1 MNEAKAN
8 VVYNQER
15 HRRFGHRWLPVCP
28 DVCEFWFKQILA
40 KVAELSDGTLMLNMK
55 RCQSID
61 IEKKGARSVA
71 VARDLCRTWT
81 CLRLKVGMACEV
93 QRHGQWV
100 PC

>member
-1 MNEAKAN
+1 M
-8 VVYNQER
+8 QR
-15 HRRFGHRWLPVCP
+15 HQSHYFIGYGRNRPLKRC
-28 DVCEFWFKQILA
+28 KQILA

-81 CLRLKVGMACEV
+81 CLRLKVGMTCEV